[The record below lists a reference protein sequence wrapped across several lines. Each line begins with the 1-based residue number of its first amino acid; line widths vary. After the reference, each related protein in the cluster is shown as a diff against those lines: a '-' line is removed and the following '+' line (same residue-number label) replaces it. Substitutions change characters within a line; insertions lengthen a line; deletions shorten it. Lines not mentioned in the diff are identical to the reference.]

1 MIKFIN
7 VTKQFPTGTI
17 ALSEVNTTI
26 DKNEFVF
33 LIGPSG
39 AGKSTFINLILNRFN
54 PTSGEIQVDDI
65 KITPDFKKDPAILRR
80 KIGIVFQDFK
90 LINTKNVYENIQLA
104 LEIINYPKDQIPLEI
119 GKVLKFVELEGK
131 ERFFPLQLSAGEQ
144 QRVAIARA
152 IAGGRKI
159 ILADEP
165 TGNLDPKTSW
175 KIMKIFAKLK
185 GKRTIIIATHNM
197 DIVNSWQERVIK
209 LDKGKIVSDQKEA
222 SYNPS

>member
-1 MIKFIN
+1 MIKFIK
-7 VTKQFPTGTI
+7 VTKQFPTGII
-17 ALSEVNTTI
+17 ALSEASTTI
-26 DKNEFVF
+26 DKDEFVF

-54 PTSGEIQVDDI
+54 PTSGEIKVDDI
-65 KITPDFKKDPAILRR
+65 SITPDFKKNPATLRK

-104 LEIINYPKDQIPLEI
+104 LEIINYPKDKIPLEI
-119 GKVLKFVELEGK
+119 AKVLKFVDLENK
-131 ERFFPLQLSAGEQ
+131 EKLFPLQLSAGEQ

-185 GKRTIIIATHNM
+185 GKRTIVFATHNV
-197 DIVNSWQERVIK
+197 DIVNSFQERVIR
-209 LDKGKIVSDQKEA
+209 LEKGKIVSDKKEG
-222 SYNPS
+222 SYTTK